1 MSVSLTKFVCKQRLP
16 LDGVSA
22 LSDLSAAV
30 TQVETDF
37 PRDAMVW
44 ISNL

>member
-1 MSVSLTKFVCKQRLP
+1 MAALLTKFVCEQCLA

-30 TQVETDF
+30 SQVETDF
-37 PRDAMVW
+37 PRDAMV
-44 ISNL
+44 